1 MLDEEKKDIS
11 IRFSR
16 FLTGIH
22 HSGSEALDG
31 IYGGNSSLIN
41 VLNWTGRG
49 RKGRGE
55 SKCFPEKVKDKDR
68 QKCHDFFVGM
78 NM

>member
-1 MLDEEKKDIS
+1 MPDEEKKDIS

-31 IYGGNSSLIN
+31 IYAGNSSLIN
-41 VLNWTGRG
+41 VLNWTGRRERGG
-49 RKGRGE
+49 RNLSVFQKRL
-55 SKCFPEKVKDKDR
+55 KIKIDR
-68 QKCHDFFVGM
+68 NVMISFQV
-78 NM
+78 